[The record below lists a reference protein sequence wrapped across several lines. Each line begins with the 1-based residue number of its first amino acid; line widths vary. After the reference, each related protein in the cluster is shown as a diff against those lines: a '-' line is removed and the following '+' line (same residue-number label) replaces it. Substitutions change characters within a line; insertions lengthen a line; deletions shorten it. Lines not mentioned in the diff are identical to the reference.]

1 MLPASEAI
9 TLLGQT
15 VADHERVLGADH
27 PGTLSSRNHLALAYR
42 DAGRTAEAITLLEHT
57 VADQERVLG
66 PDHPGT
72 VATRSNLA
80 VSYRAAGRQA
90 EAFDPQ
96 PPNRRHL
103 WGPVQID
110 P

>member
-80 VSYRAAGRQA
+80 VSYRAAGRPA

-96 PPNRRHL
+96 PSNRRHL
-103 WGPVQID
+103 WGPNV
-110 P
+110 PP